1 MLTLD
6 PFGRIGWPSLDL
18 NDGNSPKHRQF
29 ESVFSCKICGLFI
42 PASPPKKT
50 FNFPAKMEIHSISPF
65 QIFHRPGL
73 GIELSTCLDDTYWST
88 LDAKAGRLR
97 PDHFLRTFPL
107 TRSGKT
113 RDGPME
119 MKMFKTRCP
128 EIAELVW
135 EWFVWF
141 LMWALQ
147 NASCVILS
155 TPIASAYKCACNKI
169 HQSGMFQP
177 DATADVSATGV
188 HQPALHPFRKKRR
201 RVTSFCTQESYIQIW
216 MSYL

>member
-1 MLTLD
+1 MMAI
-6 PFGRIGWPSLDL
+6 RPSTGNL
-18 NDGNSPKHRQF
+18 NLCF
-29 ESVFSCKICGLFI
+29 
-42 PASPPKKT
+42 PARYVDFLSQHPPPKKT

-119 MKMFKTRCP
+119 MKMFKMRCP
-128 EIAELVW
+128 EIAELV
-135 EWFVWF
+135 
-141 LMWALQ
+141 
-147 NASCVILS
+147 
-155 TPIASAYKCACNKI
+155 
-169 HQSGMFQP
+169 
-177 DATADVSATGV
+177 
-188 HQPALHPFRKKRR
+188 
-201 RVTSFCTQESYIQIW
+201 
-216 MSYL
+216 